1 MDMTRAANSGHP
13 GGAFSSCDFAAIL
26 FKDYLKYDASW
37 PHWPNRDRFVL
48 SAGHESALQYSLL
61 HLWGLLSMDDLKA
74 FRQLGSK
81 TPGHPEVGV
90 TPGVEATTGPLGQ
103 GVAMGVGMAMAEA
116 HQRTVLGDSAINHRT
131 YVLCSDGDLQEDVA
145 LGACALAGH
154 WGLGRLVM
162 FYDKNDVQI
171 SGKTDRVS
179 STDFHKL
186 FEAMNWRVV
195 SIDGQ
200 DGTAIRLALD
210 SAIAAEH
217 DQPTLI
223 IGQTTIAAG
232 SYSMGGS
239 PKSHGEPFHV
249 EEIAATR
256 KLLQLLDGESFSVTP
271 ETYSHFNVRQPE
283 LKSAAEAWQ
292 ESHLQQLGD
301 GQSAYA
307 KQWSALME
315 GMLPAREDM
324 PYPTFPAGESLATRV
339 AFGKC
344 LEAVALVHQGL
355 IGGSAD
361 LEPSNNTGAFAKA
374 VGEFSKEDYS
384 GRNVAFGV
392 REFAMAAIGNGLSLK
407 GMTGFGATFLTFSD
421 YMRNAIRMSALQKLG
436 TIQVFTHDSLFLGE
450 DGPTHQPVEHTM
462 SLRLIPELLVMRP
475 GDALETV
482 ECLDLAFRNRTR
494 PSALLLTRQNVP
506 TLGDECAPASLTS
519 KGAYV
524 KFDNR
529 PGKVTQVIVFATG
542 SELSLAIE
550 AAKALTENI
559 KGNIRIVSV
568 PCWELFEEQNQTYR
582 EEIMAWEVPFR
593 VSLEAGSTLGWQK
606 FTGARGLNIGMDT
619 FGESA
624 PGPALAKH
632 FGFTVEAVTQKIEH
646 YVSNSANGV
655 KVVRG

>member
-13 GGAFSSCDFAAIL
+13 GGAFSSSDFAAIL

-37 PHWPNRDRFVL
+37 PQWPNRDRFVL

-116 HQRTVLGDSAINHRT
+116 HQRTVLGEDTINHHT

-179 STDFHKL
+179 SVDYQML
-186 FEAMNWRVV
+186 FEAMNWRVIA
-195 SIDGQ
+195 IDGQ
-200 DGTAIRLALD
+200 DGTAIRQALD
-210 SAIAAEH
+210 AATNGEH
-217 DQPTLI
+217 NQPTII

-232 SYSMGGS
+232 SHSMGGS
-239 PKSHGEPFHV
+239 PKSHGEPFHAD
-249 EEIAATR
+249 EIAATR
-256 KLLQLLDGESFSVTP
+256 KLLQLTEGESFSVDP
-271 ETYSHFNVRQPE
+271 ETYSFFNAHQAE
-283 LKSAAEAWQ
+283 LKSQAEAWRAK
-292 ESHLQQLGD
+292 HLEKLNEEG
-301 GQSAYA
+301 AEYA
-307 KQWSALME
+307 KNWAAVME
-315 GMLPAREDM
+315 GALPAREDM

-344 LEAVALVHQGL
+344 LEAVALIHQGL
-355 IGGSAD
+355 MGGSAD

-374 VGEFSKEDYS
+374 VGEFSKKDYS

-392 REFAMAAIGNGLSLK
+392 REFAMAAIGNGLTLK

-450 DGPTHQPVEHTM
+450 DGPTHQPVEHAM
-462 SLRLIPELLVMRP
+462 SLRLIPDLLVMRP
-475 GDALETV
+475 GDALETL
-482 ECLDLAFRNRTR
+482 ECLDLAFRNKTR
-494 PSALLLTRQNVP
+494 PTALLLTRQNVP
-506 TLGDECAPASLTS
+506 TLGDECSSASLTE

-524 KFDNR
+524 KFDNQ

-550 AAKALTENI
+550 AAKGLTERV
-559 KGNIRIVSV
+559 KGNIRVVSV
-568 PCWELFEEQNQTYR
+568 PCWELFEEQNQAYQD
-582 EEIMAWEVPFR
+582 EIMAWEIPFR
-593 VSLEAGSTLGWQK
+593 ISLEAGSTLGWQK
-606 FTGARGLNIGMDT
+606 FTGARGLNLGMDT

-646 YVSNSANGV
+646 YLTNSANGV